1 MASRI
6 LYNSAEEI
14 DLAISGAYLSLI
26 VWDTGLVRNT
36 GAQNVSGAKTY
47 YDTAYFKSGV
57 GISGDL
63 VPSGYIIGNLNPKS
77 NNYYNLGVSGQEWA
91 NIAVGNTGRINY
103 LHVDVDAFITG
114 NTLVSGTI
122 TVGGTTTPYGDFI
135 PTNIATNLLPKVTN
149 DLNLGSNSQQF
160 RDAWF
165 SGTANIYNLKVQSN
179 ASVTG
184 NLTVSGNIGVTGTI
198 SSVGAANFGTLSATS
213 ISTTG
218 GYGSISGRNVT
229 TTGVASLGVTT
240 MVSASSTGTISST
253 DSGVF
258 RAMFI
263 TGTGIPT
270 SATGIGVIGQIL
282 MGSGYLYACTG
293 TNRWGRTHL
302 TGWT

>member
-6 LYNSAEEI
+6 LFNNGLEI
-14 DLAISGAYLSLI
+14 DQAISGAYLALI

-63 VPSGYIIGNLNPKS
+63 VPSGDIIGNLNPKS
-77 NNYYNLGVSGQEWA
+77 NNCYNLGIPGQEWA
-91 NIAVGNTGRINY
+91 NLAVGNTGRMNY
-103 LHVDVDAFITG
+103 LHVDVDASITG
-114 NTLVSGTI
+114 NALISGSL
-122 TVGGTTTPYGDFI
+122 TVGGTTTLYGDFI
-135 PTNIATNLLPKVTN
+135 PTNIATNLLPKTTN

-160 RDAWF
+160 RNAWI
-165 SGTANIYNLKVQSN
+165 SGTGTIYDLKVQSN

-184 NLTVSGNIGVTGTI
+184 NLAVSGNIGATGTI
-198 SSVGAANFGTLSATS
+198 SSVGAASFGILSATA

-218 GYGSISGRNVT
+218 GYGSISGRNLA
-229 TTGVASLGVTT
+229 TTGTASLGVTT
-240 MVSASSTGTISST
+240 MVSASSTGIISST
-253 DSGVF
+253 NSGVF

-270 SATGIGVIGQIL
+270 SSTGIGTIGQIL

-293 TNRWGRTHL
+293 TNLWGRTHL
-302 TGWT
+302 TGWV

>member
-47 YDTAYFKSGV
+47 YDAAYFKSGV

-63 VPSGYIIGNLNPKS
+63 VPSGNIIGNLNPKS
-77 NNYYNLGVSGQEWA
+77 NNYYNLGISGQEWA
-91 NIAVGNTGRINY
+91 NLSVGNTGRINY

-114 NTLVSGTI
+114 NTLASGTL
-122 TVGGTTTPYGDFI
+122 TVGGTTTLYGDFI
-135 PTNIATNLLPKVTN
+135 PTNIATNLLPKTTN

-160 RDAWF
+160 RNAWI
-165 SGTANIYNLKVQSN
+165 SGTGTIYDLKVQSN
-179 ASVTG
+179 ASITG
-184 NLTVSGNIGVTGTI
+184 NLTVSGSITVTGSI
-198 SSVGAANFGTLSATS
+198 SSIGSVNFGTLTGRS
-213 ISTTG
+213 I
-218 GYGSISGRNVT
+218 T
-229 TTGVASLGVTT
+229 TTGTASLGVTT
-240 MVSASSTGTISST
+240 VISASSTGTISST
-253 DSGVF
+253 NSGVF

-263 TGTGIPT
+263 TGTGIPATPT
-270 SATGIGVIGQIL
+270 SAGALGQIL

-293 TNRWGRTHL
+293 TNLWGRTHL
-302 TGWT
+302 TGWV